1 MEPES
6 RKQKQMSL
14 QMLEVMLQ
22 AINRREE
29 VFRAIESSRTDDEA
43 RKAVA
48 ELLRVGDIR
57 ARLVLDMQARRW
69 TLENRNILSGQIQQL
84 QAELDSL

>member
-1 MEPES
+1 
-6 RKQKQMSL
+6 
-14 QMLEVMLQ
+14 MLEVMLQ

-48 ELLRVGDIR
+48 ELPRVGDIR

-69 TLENRNILSGQIQQL
+69 TLENRNVLSGQIQQL